1 MKKISGLFRLHCRDF
16 SVHFIPESSSST
28 FVVLLCCKEAFWHWV
43 VIKKTTLGKQTW
55 QASLLKNS
63 FETGFSFHLQIRRV
77 FYNVFWLVSQV
88 FQFEGMVRLESWTTV
103 GLQEFTGPRAPSFP
117 RQLSL
122 GKL

>member
-43 VIKKTTLGKQTW
+43 VIKNHTRKADLAGSPTEKFLRDW
-55 QASLLKNS
+55 FFIS
-63 FETGFSFHLQIRRV
+63 FADSSCL

>member
-55 QASLLKNS
+55 QAPLLKNS
-63 FETGFSFHLQIRRV
+63 FDWFFISFADSSCL